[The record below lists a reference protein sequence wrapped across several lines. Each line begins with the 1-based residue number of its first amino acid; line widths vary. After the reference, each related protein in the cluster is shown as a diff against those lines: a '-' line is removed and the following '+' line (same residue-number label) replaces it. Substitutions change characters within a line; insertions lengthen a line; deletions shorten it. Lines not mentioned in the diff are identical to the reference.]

1 MIFASDLDR
10 TLIYTKKLIEE
21 ENEDIVLAERY
32 LGKELS
38 YMKSGV
44 IEKIRKIIKNKVLFI
59 PVTTRTIEQYNR
71 IFIIHESIK
80 PTYAIVS
87 NGGNILIN
95 GKVDTEWRNII
106 RKAVNKIIHYKF
118 VEKKFLDSFKD
129 TSWID
134 KMVLRDELFFSVH
147 FKDKELINVDEF
159 NNFKNWAEENKWTVS
174 LQGRKLYIVPEP
186 VNKWDALLYL
196 KEKEKKKKIISA
208 GDSFLDYPLLIN
220 ADYAVCAAH
229 GELKSLIEEKIVKQE
244 HIFLTEKRGIN
255 ASEEILE
262 RVENLV

>member
-21 ENEDIVLAERY
+21 ENKDIVLAERY

-44 IEKIRKIIKNKVLFI
+44 VEKIKKMKNKVLFV

-71 IFIIHESIK
+71 IFVINEHIK
-80 PTYAIVS
+80 PVYAIVS

-106 RKAVNKIIHYKF
+106 RKAVDKITHYKF
-118 VEKKFLDSFKD
+118 VQKQFLNSFKD

-147 FKDKELINVDEF
+147 FKDKELINVSEF
-159 NNFKNWAEENKWTVS
+159 SNFKDWAEENNWTVS

-220 ADYAVCAAH
+220 ADYAICASH
-229 GELKSLIEEKIVKQE
+229 GELKSLIEEKILKQG
-244 HIFLTEKRGIN
+244 HISLTEERGIN

-262 RVENLV
+262 RVEDLI